1 MRAAVITKPGG
12 PEVFEIQEIDDPK
25 CGNEDVLVQVK
36 ASALNRADT
45 LQRKGRYPSPVGIRS
60 DVPGLE
66 MSGIVLDVGS
76 LVQGF
81 NPGDRVFGLLGGG
94 GYAEKVVTN
103 QHMIALIPGNLNF
116 EEAASIPEVFITA
129 FDAIVNQC
137 QLEMG
142 ESVLIHAVGSGVGT
156 AAVQIAKSLGV
167 RTFGTSGSDEKLS
180 YAKDLGLDVPINY
193 HKDDF
198 SEVISKDT
206 NDQGVDVVLD
216 VIGAPYW
223 YKNIQSLSSQGR
235 LVLVGTMGGST
246 LEIDFG
252 QLMQKRL
259 KIFGTVL
266 RARSMPEKMALNQ
279 QFIKNL
285 LPLISIGKIR
295 PIVDK
300 IFPLEKVSDA
310 HIYMESNK
318 NFGKIVLSIS

>member
-1 MRAAVITKPGG
+1 MLAAVITKPGG

-25 CGNEDVLVQVK
+25 FGNEEVLVQVK

-45 LQRKGRYPSPVGIRS
+45 LQRKGRYPAPIGIRS

-66 MSGIVLDVGS
+66 MAGIILNVGS

-81 NPGDRVFGLLGGG
+81 SPGERVFGLLGGG
-94 GYAEKVVTN
+94 GYAQKVVTN
-103 QHMIALIPGNLNF
+103 QNMIAHIPDNLSF

-142 ESVLIHAVGSGVGT
+142 ESLLIHAVGSGVGT

-167 RTFGTSGSDEKLS
+167 RTYGTSGSDLKLS
-180 YAKDLGLDVPINY
+180 LAKDLGLDVSINY
-193 HKDDF
+193 NKDDF
-198 SEVISKDT
+198 FDVINKESDGK
-206 NDQGVDVVLD
+206 GVDVVLD

-223 YKNIQSLSSQGR
+223 HKNVQVLASKGR
-235 LVLVGTMGGST
+235 LVLVGTMGGSS

-252 QLMQKRL
+252 RLMQKRL

-266 RARSMPEKMALNQ
+266 RARSMSEKMALNN
-279 QFIKNL
+279 QFVKNL
-285 LPLISIGKIR
+285 LPLISSGKIR
-295 PIVDK
+295 PIIDK
-300 IFPLEKVSDA
+300 IFPLENVSDA
-310 HIYMESNK
+310 HRHMESNM

>member
-1 MRAAVITKPGG
+1 MLAAVITKPGG
-12 PEVFEIQEIDDPK
+12 PEVFEIQEIEDPK
-25 CGNEDVLVQVK
+25 FGNEDVLIQVK

-66 MSGIVLDVGS
+66 MAGIILDVGS
-76 LVQGF
+76 LVQNF
-81 NPGDRVFGLLGGG
+81 SPGDRVFGLLGGG
-94 GYAEKVVTN
+94 GYAEKVATN
-103 QHMIALIPGNLNF
+103 QNMLAHIPDNLSF

-137 QLEMG
+137 KLEMG
-142 ESVLIHAVGSGVGT
+142 ESLLIHAVGSGVGT

-167 RTFGTSGSDEKLS
+167 RTYGTSGSDVKLGH
-180 YAKDLGLDVPINY
+180 AKDLGLDVSINY
-193 HKDDF
+193 NKEDF
-198 SEVISKDT
+198 FEVISEETDGK
-206 NDQGVDVVLD
+206 GVDVVLD
-216 VIGAPYW
+216 VVGAPYW
-223 YKNIQSLSSQGR
+223 NKNIQVLSSMGR
-235 LVLVGTMGGST
+235 LVLVGTMGGSS

-285 LPLISIGKIR
+285 IPLISSGKIR

-310 HIYMESNK
+310 HRHMESNM

>member
-103 QHMIALIPGNLNF
+103 QHMIAHIPGNLNF

-180 YAKDLGLDVPINY
+180 YAKDLGLDVPIN
-193 HKDDF
+193 
-198 SEVISKDT
+198 
-206 NDQGVDVVLD
+206 
-216 VIGAPYW
+216 
-223 YKNIQSLSSQGR
+223 
-235 LVLVGTMGGST
+235 
-246 LEIDFG
+246 
-252 QLMQKRL
+252 
-259 KIFGTVL
+259 
-266 RARSMPEKMALNQ
+266 
-279 QFIKNL
+279 
-285 LPLISIGKIR
+285 
-295 PIVDK
+295 
-300 IFPLEKVSDA
+300 
-310 HIYMESNK
+310 
-318 NFGKIVLSIS
+318 